1 MNVTPLDFLRS
12 HQNSWAEIIRLTMT
26 TFLTET
32 LFYPS
37 CLDDALNAVTG
48 TESLRDNNTARAALI
63 STLDAVRTAYN
74 EMKLL
79 RHQPGQTFI
88 AELAGIRTA
97 ILGYLHPAPANPKTS
112 TSNL

>member
-26 TFLTET
+26 TFLTES

-37 CLDDALNAVTG
+37 CLDDALNAITG
-48 TESLRDNNTARAALI
+48 EESLRDNNTARAALI
-63 STLDAVRTAYN
+63 TTLDAVRTAYN

-97 ILGYLHPAPANPKTS
+97 ILGHLHPAPANPQTS